1 MSSHYGSYANL
12 LEAERR
18 NQDEESRRAADSM
31 SESDTLRGFKA
42 GIAPGRSTR
51 TMAAAAPHL
60 TFKAQHLATGAPHL
74 AFEGAHSRLRRLI
87 WRFRRNIRDCGAS
100 FGVSGATLATAAL
113 HLAGDAQRWR
123 TRRCIWRLTRTTG
136 DCGPAFGV

>member
-60 TFKAQHLATGAPHL
+60 TFKAQHLATGH
-74 AFEGAHSRLRRLI
+74 LI
-87 WRFRRNIRDCGAS
+87 WRLKAHIRDCGASFGRFRRNIRDCGTS
-100 FGVSGATLATAAL
+100 SGGSGATLAIAAL
-113 HLAGDAQRWR
+113 HLAGDAQHWR
-123 TRRCIWRLTRTTG
+123 LRRCTWRVTRNI
-136 DCGPAFGV
+136 